1 MLFLPFAFRNLLR
14 HKVRSALTLVG
25 ITASVAVLFS
35 ILSFNKGFEQGIA
48 KELDQTGIHF
58 MVVPS
63 GCPHEVASLVLHG
76 AIIPKYLS
84 VDVVDTIRRL
94 DDVEL
99 VSPILVAQ
107 LPNPAKDRV
116 DLIYGMDLLQ
126 AKRMKPSWIINGKL
140 PAGDDEVIV
149 GSEIAAHD
157 RLKPGDILAY
167 PEKNRS
173 FRVAGV
179 LQKTGGQDD
188 AFIYM
193 PVKTAQSLFN
203 KPDGAT
209 AIGVRVAKAERITA
223 VTEELS
229 SRVPGIQIVTMGQ
242 VLSSLMSLAASAK
255 VMSVSLAIIAIFIS
269 AVGVMNS
276 VLMAIFERSQEIG
289 MIRAI
294 GASRFDIFRIIL
306 KETVLLTS
314 AGGFAG
320 VLLANIGSQGIEH
333 LLRKSMPYVP
343 SGSMIT
349 FDPILAAGCI
359 GFSVLLG
366 FLAGAFPAW
375 KATTISPIEAIKG

>member
-1 MLFLPFAFRNLLR
+1 MPFLPFAFRNLLR
-14 HKVRSALTLVG
+14 HKVRSILTLVG

-84 VDVVDTIRRL
+84 VDVVDKIRRL

-99 VSPILVAQ
+99 ISPILVAQ

-116 DLIYGMDLLQ
+116 DLIYGMDLTQ
-126 AKRMKPSWIINGKL
+126 VKKMKPSWVIDGTL
-140 PAGDDEVIV
+140 PTADDDVIV

-157 RLKPGDILAY
+157 RLKPGDTLSY

-179 LQKTGGQDD
+179 LRKTGGQDD

-193 PVKTAQSLFN
+193 PVKTAQILFN

-209 AIGVRVAKAERITA
+209 AIGVRVAKTERISA

-229 SRVPGIQIVTMGQ
+229 AKVPGIQIVTMGQ

-255 VMSVSLAIIAIFIS
+255 VMSISLAIIAIFIS

-276 VLMAIFERSQEIG
+276 ILMAIFERAQEIG
-289 MIRAI
+289 MMRAI

-306 KETVLLTS
+306 KETVLLTA
-314 AGGFAG
+314 AGGCAG
-320 VLLANIGSQGIEH
+320 VLLANMGSQGIEI

-343 SGSMIT
+343 SGSMIV
-349 FDPILAAGCI
+349 FDPLLAAGCI

-366 FLAGAFPAW
+366 FLAGVFPAW
-375 KATTISPIEAIKG
+375 KATKISPIEAIKG

>member
-84 VDVVDTIRRL
+84 VDVVDKIRLL

-116 DLIYGMDLLQ
+116 DLIYGMDLSQ
-126 AKRMKPSWIINGKL
+126 TKRMKPSWIIDGKL

-229 SRVPGIQIVTMGQ
+229 SQVPGIQIVTMGQ

-255 VMSVSLAIIAIFIS
+255 IMSISLAVIAIFIS

-276 VLMAIFERSQEIG
+276 VLMAIFERAQEIG
-289 MIRAI
+289 MMRAI
-294 GASRFDIFRIIL
+294 GASRFDIFRIVL
-306 KETVLLTS
+306 KETVLLT
-314 AGGFAG
+314 ATGGFAG
-320 VLLANIGSQGIEH
+320 VLLANVGSQGIEH

-343 SGSMIT
+343 SGNMIL
-349 FDPILAAGCI
+349 FDPLLAAGCI
-359 GFSVLLG
+359 GFSMLLG

>member
-1 MLFLPFAFRNLLR
+1 MPFLSFAFRNLLR
-14 HKVRSALTLVG
+14 HTVRSVLTLVG
-25 ITASVAVLFS
+25 ITASIAVLFS

-84 VDVVDTIRRL
+84 VDVVDRIRKL
-94 DDVEL
+94 ADVEL
-99 VSPILVAQ
+99 VTPILVAQ
-107 LPNPAKDRV
+107 LPNPARDRV
-116 DLIYGMDLLQ
+116 DLIYGMDLKHARQ
-126 AKRMKPSWIINGKL
+126 MKPSWVIEGSL
-140 PAGDDEVIV
+140 PTGDDEVIV
-149 GSEIAAHD
+149 GSEIAQHD
-157 RLKPGDILAY
+157 RLKPGDILSY
-167 PEKNRS
+167 PNKNRS

-193 PVKTAQSLFN
+193 PVKTAQVFFN

-209 AIGVRVAKAERITA
+209 AIGVRVGKPERINA

-229 SRVPGIQIVTMGQ
+229 AQVPGIQIVTMGQ

-255 VMSVSLAIIAIFIS
+255 IMSISLAIIAIFIS
-269 AVGVMNS
+269 AVGVMNAI
-276 VLMAIFERSQEIG
+276 LMAIFERAQEIG
-289 MIRAI
+289 MMRAI
-294 GASRFDIFRIIL
+294 GASRLDIFRIIL
-306 KETVLLTS
+306 KETVLLTA

-320 VLLANIGSQGIEH
+320 VLLANLGSQGIEI

-343 SGSMIT
+343 SGSMIV
-349 FDPILAAGCI
+349 FDPLLAAGCI

-366 FLAGAFPAW
+366 FLAGVFPAW
-375 KATTISPIEAIKG
+375 KATKISPIEAIKG